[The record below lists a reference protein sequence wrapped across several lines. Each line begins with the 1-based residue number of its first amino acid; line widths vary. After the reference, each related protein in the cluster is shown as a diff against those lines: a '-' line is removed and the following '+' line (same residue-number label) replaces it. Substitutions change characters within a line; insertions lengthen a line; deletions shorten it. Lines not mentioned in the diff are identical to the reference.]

1 MLSGGL
7 GMALHKYKLGELIQL
22 EDERN
27 FNGQYALG
35 DVKGI
40 SIQKVFIDTKA
51 DMQGVPLAPYIL
63 VKPDFFAYVTVT
75 SRNGEKITLAHNT
88 TNNTYI
94 VSSSYVVFSVLK
106 RSLLD
111 SNYLFMYFSRPEFD
125 RYARF
130 NSWGSARETF
140 DWDTLCDIDIELPD
154 LPTQQK
160 YVDIYNAMV
169 ANQQAYERGLEDLKL
184 TFEGY
189 MDNLRRQHTHE
200 RIGTYIELVETT
212 NENLRY
218 GIDDVMGISI
228 QKKFIPTKADMAGV
242 NLKSYYVIQPNEFAY
257 VTVTSRN
264 GEKISIALNDS
275 YDTYICSSS
284 YVVFKSKDVEKLWP
298 QYLMLYFTRSEF
310 NRYARFC
317 SWGSARETFDWSEM
331 QDVKIPIP
339 DINVQKA
346 IANIY
351 SVYIERK
358 SINDQL
364 KNQIKDIYPIL
375 IRGSLEDGGEP
386 NGEPA

>member
-1 MLSGGL
+1 
-7 GMALHKYKLGELIQL
+7 MALTKYKLGQLIQL

-27 FNGQYALG
+27 SDGKFTLD

-40 SIQKVFIDTKA
+40 SIQKVFIETKA
-51 DMQGVPLAPYIL
+51 DMQDVSLYPYIL

-75 SRNGEKITLAHNT
+75 SRNGGKITLAHNDT
-88 TNNTYI
+88 ENTYI
-94 VSSSYVVFSVLK
+94 VSSSYVVFSIK
-106 RSLLD
+106 REDLLNSD
-111 SNYLFMYFSRPEFD
+111 YLFMYFNRPEFD

-140 DWDTLCDIDIELPD
+140 DWDTMCDIDIDLPD
-154 LPTQQK
+154 LPTQKK

-169 ANQQAYERGLEDLKL
+169 ANQQSYERGLEDLKI

-189 MDNLRRQHTHE
+189 MDTLRNQHNPE
-200 RIGTYIELVETT
+200 SIGEYLELVETT
-212 NENLRY
+212 NESLQY
-218 GIDDVMGISI
+218 SMDDVMGISI
-228 QKKFIPTKADMAGV
+228 EKKFIPTKADMMGV
-242 NLKSYYVIQPNEFAY
+242 NLKPYYVIQPNEFAY

-275 YDTYICSSS
+275 NNTYICSSS

-331 QDVKIPIP
+331 QEVKIPVP
-339 DINVQKA
+339 DITLQKA
-346 IANIY
+346 IASIY
-351 SVYIERK
+351 SVYINRK
-358 SINDQL
+358 RINEQL
-364 KNQIKDIYPIL
+364 KAQIKDICPIL
-375 IRGSLEDGGEP
+375 IRGSLEE
-386 NGEPA
+386 AK